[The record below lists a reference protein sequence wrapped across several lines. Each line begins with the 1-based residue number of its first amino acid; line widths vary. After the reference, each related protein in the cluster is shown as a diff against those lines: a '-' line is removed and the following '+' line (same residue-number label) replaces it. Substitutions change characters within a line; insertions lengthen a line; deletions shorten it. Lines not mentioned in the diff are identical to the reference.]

1 MSIKSKAEKYLA
13 KRNLS
18 GPDTDAQD
26 QVFNIS
32 TDLAGSGL
40 MKFGIGLSGK
50 AEDKAKIGYLSAL
63 VEQNWIIIKQQD
75 ENLKE
80 IREQK

>member
-1 MSIKSKAEKYLA
+1 MSVKSKTEKYLS
-13 KRNLS
+13 KRGLS
-18 GPDTDAQD
+18 GLDTDVQD

-32 TDLAGSGL
+32 TDMAGNGL
-40 MKFGIGLSGK
+40 IKFGTALSGK

-75 ENLKE
+75 EILKE
-80 IREQK
+80 IKNK